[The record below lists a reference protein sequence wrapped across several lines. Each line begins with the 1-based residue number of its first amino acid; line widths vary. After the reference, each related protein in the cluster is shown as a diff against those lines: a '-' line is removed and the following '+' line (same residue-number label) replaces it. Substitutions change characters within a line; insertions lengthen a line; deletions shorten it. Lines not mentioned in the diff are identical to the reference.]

1 MLVRQPFPYLR
12 FARALPAGTTEEA
25 PALRLPVDAWSTEE
39 ALFLTA
45 SVAGLRAEDIEI
57 TLNEDVLTIRG
68 ELQAPAGD
76 VDYVLHERYHGRFER
91 RLTLNVPVDI
101 TAAEASCENG
111 VLRLRLPKAAEV
123 RPQRIT
129 VNAGNGAQ

>member
-1 MLVRQPFPYLR
+1 MLVRQTFPHVR
-12 FARALPAGTTEEA
+12 FARKQLGSGDNAM
-25 PALRLPVDAWSTEE
+25 ALRLPVDAWITED

-45 SVAGLRAEDIEI
+45 SVAGLRAEDVEI

-76 VDYVLHERYHGRFER
+76 IDFVLQERFHGRFER

-101 TAAEASCENG
+101 NGAEASCVHG
-111 VLRLRLPKAAEV
+111 VLNLRLPKTEEQ
-123 RPQRIT
+123 RPQRIA
-129 VNAGNGAQ
+129 VSAGAASQ